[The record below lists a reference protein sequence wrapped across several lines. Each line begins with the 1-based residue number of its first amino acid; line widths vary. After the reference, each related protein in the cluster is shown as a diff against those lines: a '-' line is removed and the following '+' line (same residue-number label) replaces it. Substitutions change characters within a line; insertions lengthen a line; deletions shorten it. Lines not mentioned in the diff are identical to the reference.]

1 MCYLFDRPFASSVV
15 NSALAW
21 NIFEIPKE
29 RGSSIIFLLWLDNR
43 LDTTLLGL
51 YLHCLHHMVVW
62 WAAEQARPG
71 ELLDKY
77 AVLGDDIV
85 ITDPAVVEVDS
96 SALT

>member
-1 MCYLFDRPFASSVV
+1 M
-15 NSALAW
+15 
-21 NIFEIPKE
+21 
-29 RGSSIIFLLWLDNR
+29 
-43 LDTTLLGL
+43 DTTLLGL

-85 ITDPAVVEVDS
+85 ITDPAVAEVYS
-96 SALT
+96 SALSRLGVTNVPFD

>member
-1 MCYLFDRPFASSVV
+1 M
-15 NSALAW
+15 
-21 NIFEIPKE
+21 
-29 RGSSIIFLLWLDNR
+29 WLDNR

-51 YLHCLHHMVVW
+51 GLYLHCLHHTVVW

-85 ITDPAVVEVDS
+85 ITDPAVAEVDS
-96 SALT
+96 SALSSWE